1 MKTSV
6 LQYARALRELLDD
19 SSQDESKK
27 IITDFIGFVVK
38 NNDYHRLDEILHQL
52 EIDILKEKGELV
64 IDLISA
70 RALSKEAKLLIDN
83 YLKNKTGSSKVKINE
98 IIDPKIIGGFVIR
111 YDNKIV
117 DGSVKQ
123 NLLHFQKQL
132 SN

>member
-6 LQYARALRELLDD
+6 LQYARALRELLDG
-19 SSQDESKK
+19 SSQDEVKK
-27 IITDFIGFVVK
+27 IITDFISFVVK
-38 NNDYHRLDEILHQL
+38 NNDYYRLDEILHQL
-52 EIDILKEKGELV
+52 EADILKEKGELV

-70 RALSKEAKLLIDN
+70 RVLSKEAKLLIDN

-98 IIDPKIIGGFVIR
+98 MIDPKIIGGFVIR

-117 DGSVKQ
+117 DGSIKQ

>member
-1 MKTSV
+1 MKTSA
-6 LQYARALRELLDD
+6 LQYARALRELLDG
-19 SSQDESKK
+19 SGQDEAKK
-27 IITDFIGFVVK
+27 IITDFISFVVK
-38 NNDYHRLDEILHQL
+38 NNDYYRLDEILHQL
-52 EIDILKEKGELV
+52 EADILKEKGELV

>member
-19 SSQDESKK
+19 SSQDELKK
-27 IITDFIGFVVK
+27 IITDFISFVVK